1 MGVFL
6 TKNRFGIAWIFGLVA
21 ALLWSGAVRAQS
33 GSTAAVTDDQVNA
46 VAHEL
51 YCPVCE
57 NTPLDVCPTQA
68 CAQWR
73 ELIRQKLG
81 EGWTK
86 EQIKDYFAQ
95 QYGIRVLGTPPAT
108 GLTALLYALPYVAIL
123 IGAVVLYRVYKALVK
138 PQTPVVPSS
147 APAGEQPVS
156 DEYIKRIEA
165 ELRKR

>member
-1 MGVFL
+1 MAAFL
-6 TKNRFGIAWIFGLVA
+6 RKNRFGIVWVIGLIAV
-21 ALLWSGAVRAQS
+21 LLWSGAARAQS
-33 GSTAAVTDDQVNA
+33 GSTAAVTDDQVND
-46 VAHEL
+46 VASEL

-73 ELIRQKLG
+73 DLIRLKLS

-108 GLTALLYALPYVAIL
+108 GLTVLLYALPYLAIL
-123 IGAVVLYRVYKALVK
+123 VGAVVLYRVYKALTR
-138 PQTPVVPSS
+138 PQGTDQPAVP
-147 APAGEQPVS
+147 AAEQTVP
-156 DEYIKRIEA
+156 DEYIKRVEA

>member
-1 MGVFL
+1 MAVFL
-6 TKNRFGIAWIFGLVA
+6 RKNRFGIAWVLGLVA
-21 ALLWSGAVRAQS
+21 VLLWSGAVRAQS
-33 GSTAAVTDDQVNA
+33 GSTAAVTDDQVND
-46 VAHEL
+46 VASEL

-73 ELIRQKLG
+73 DLIRLKLS

-86 EQIKDYFAQ
+86 EQIKDYFAE

-108 GLTALLYALPYVAIL
+108 GLTALLYALPYLAIL
-123 IGAVVLYRVYKALVK
+123 VGAVVLYRVYKALVK
-138 PQTPVVPSS
+138 PQGTAQPAVP
-147 APAGEQPVS
+147 AAEQTIS
-156 DEYIKRIEA
+156 DEYIKRVEA